1 MPKPDNK
8 RQKQGR
14 PSDPRATVFQEQFAP
29 KMPGSGQREV
39 FIRPSPEIKDTTSQI
54 SFGNMVQA
62 PDAGLQNLAA
72 VAQGITKGAQAAQQV
87 YKFRIDKGK
96 RDLEEIRQQNDWA
109 KVVYKPEV
117 DENGNVTQEENEI
130 INRRNKEYKAKV
142 DAYETARKKVAT
154 GKDPNALI
162 ELGYTI
168 VDDPNATYI
177 AMRDAF
183 EGTYSGR
190 PKEVRL
196 YGNRLLEQY
205 DDKAYQAD
213 QRDQT
218 RDLIREASL
227 IRDPNDRKVFLEE
240 WRETNGAYPGPLG
253 DKWAE
258 LYASTSNAVDSSNES
273 IIQDKLNEAINK
285 EIQDAVGKGTELELD
300 PARVDELF
308 DPIVEEVLNNRD
320 ENGKL
325 IPPSPEDLKRL
336 YKLDE
341 IREAAKRKMRSV
353 IRRKESENNKTN
365 MADGDQRSDTNFN
378 EKTAAARYRGLPE
391 RLDVLSERRAR
402 TGDITSAKES
412 QRRAEDTVEIYR
424 GLIQEFAA
432 DPKKLLEFAK
442 EMKIYDAENTNPS
455 QLLERVKLLFTHE
468 LKGAKFTS
476 QIREDVLSEEAAQL
490 GAERNA
496 VIQSG
501 ALTSGNQANVEEAME
516 EIGEIETK
524 LDLIKNNPDQ
534 AFDEMKSVF
543 IARYPAFE
551 DDFTYMEEALD
562 GVFDSADVE
571 AITTELSTLLVA
583 DVVENAMPTL
593 AESSIKNNTM
603 DITEVDVSLLKFA
616 IHSKTEDLSL
626 FDESHY
632 EPLKDA
638 ALYAAQNIGSDEVDE
653 NGNTPI
659 EAFYQEYEK
668 TGGSRND
675 IRAQEALEAAGK
687 YVEKFLEARQR
698 LVTAQ
703 AQDRRAEFKRKED
716 EGKIRQALGSPL
728 DISKGTNP
736 SGGTTDQAHAQL
748 FERGVG
754 DMYNAVHQ
762 NIATGNVPSILSN
775 HPVVVAFQNDPEFSQ
790 GVARGD
796 ITVDDAIG
804 KLLKDKLL
812 TDPSDTQEAREM
824 LNLLSM
830 DYARTNGL
838 DFSIPTT
845 PGARAVSME
854 LAIQGLLMT
863 DPQNGNRYTIPV
875 GDKDVDVPFRV
886 TGGFA
891 QKLQDAIAA
900 YQEVDIDSDQSVEER
915 VLDMNRYKVEL
926 AIRHDRASRLRDGKQ
941 DPEMVVAQSITGQAD
956 YLRSKPAKSFFK
968 NKLGMSDTEIASLQ
982 LVGTLFPNLD
992 SNVLANMKSGDRTFI
1007 MNMMEALDRGGSNT
1021 HLFAQSPEYKNAME
1035 QLQPWFDGQ
1044 IKVLAENEDA
1054 LDPVQTL
1061 KGLINWVT
1069 KERITDTDDPFSVT
1083 TGFGVDEL
1091 EDQELQDALL
1101 SHLPASLHD
1110 APLTEQANYV
1120 LRLTLVNNTFD
1131 GVNIWAGAR
1140 AVVDNTRNGLTRAK
1154 IPTDALLR
1162 VALAPLNLSDGR
1174 RMTFNSAGQGI
1185 AVSEFVPQPAE
1196 LDFNT
1201 GGSAKADLNDTL
1213 LVQSVT
1219 NMDFIYNYLRANGD
1233 LTPEQR
1239 SVAVEAAQR
1248 FMEPL
1253 FTEAN
1258 NSAQPVDL
1266 MGAIL
1271 AAEYSISQASG
1282 QPSKIIQSLFENNP
1296 MLSPEDLEALRSE
1309 GRVPLKFSTFLELSS
1324 AAYLP
1329 SRYAEGSLAKDAKQL
1344 GVGQT
1349 PEGSELLTLINED
1362 PFSLAP
1368 NQQEVSIFGNRRVL
1382 TLGGA
1387 DGSYLS
1393 TNSNTLPYQ
1402 LAHTSNEIRRGGMA
1416 DASDL
1421 PHLVTSPTSGFKVP
1435 ISDFKDDPEQL
1446 QVILERHEAGFR
1458 GALLKGLHAR
1468 GHIKLMPDG
1477 TLDPVF
1483 GVQQVGEVDGER
1495 VDFELS
1501 LAQIQQPLMIQTE
1514 LLKYYLTPKES
1525 RGIRYPDANWIMD
1538 TINTDVYG
1546 TSGSNDRNFFFKL
1559 WGLRE
1564 DDRFELRPGLMEDSG
1579 DPADFI
1585 VTGPQYFSRRLS
1597 DLYQPIEYDGYYLE
1611 DESFFGMSSQLG
1623 GGTVAD
1629 FFRGVEVMASHT
1641 MLGRAIQGITREEGE
1656 AYRKYAADMAG
1667 RRPVMRLQSD
1677 GSLTNMPFQSIDDVH
1692 KLTAKS
1698 ISSNGSELIGDI
1710 DVTQFNYPFI
1720 GKRIDPQEERIDIPL
1735 TEKER
1740 AQIRQDAYEDAKFRQ
1755 SLNRAFTPTRG
1766 S

>member
-39 FIRPSPEIKDTTSQI
+39 FIRPSPEIKDTPSQI

-72 VAQGITKGAQAAQQV
+72 IAQGITKGAQAAQQV

-109 KVVYKPEV
+109 KVVYKPQT
-117 DENGNVTQEENEI
+117 DEDGNVTQAENQI
-130 INRRNKEYKAKV
+130 INRKDKEYQAKV
-142 DAYETARKKVAT
+142 NEYEAARKLT
-154 GKDPNALI
+154 LNPENENYDPDALT

-183 EGTYSGR
+183 EGTYGGR

-213 QRDQT
+213 QKDQT

-227 IRDPNDRKVFLEE
+227 IRDPNDRKVFLET
-240 WRETNGAYPGPLG
+240 WRDTNGAYPGTLTG
-253 DKWAE
+253 DEWAR
-258 LYASTSNAVDSSNES
+258 LYASTSNSVDSSNES
-273 IIQDKLNEAINK
+273 MIQDKLAEAIDK

-320 ENGKL
+320 EKTGQL

-341 IREAAKRKMRSV
+341 IREAAKRKMRTV
-353 IRRKESENNKTN
+353 KRRKESDNNKTN
-365 MADGDQRSDTNFN
+365 MVEGDQRSDKNF
-378 EKTAAARYRGLPE
+378 ESKTPAARYRGLPE
-391 RLDVLSERRAR
+391 RLDVLAERRAR
-402 TGDITSAKES
+402 TGDITPAKEA
-412 QRRAEDTVEIYR
+412 QRRAEDTVEIYG
-424 GLIQEFAA
+424 GLIKEFAA

-455 QLLERVKLLFTHE
+455 QLLERVKLLFTQE
-468 LKGAKFTS
+468 LKGAKFTP

-501 ALTSGNQANVEEAME
+501 ALTSGNKDAVEEAME
-516 EIGEIETK
+516 EIGEIETR

-534 AFDEMKSVF
+534 AFQEMQRSFLAK
-543 IARYPAFE
+543 YPAFD
-551 DDFTYMEEALD
+551 DDFTYMEQALD

-583 DVVENAMPTL
+583 DVVEMAMPRL
-593 AESSIKNNTM
+593 AEASIDNNTI
-603 DITEVDVSLLKFA
+603 DITEGDVSLLPFA
-616 IHSKTEDLSL
+616 IQSKTEDLSI
-626 FDESHY
+626 FDEN

-638 ALYAAQNIGSDEVDE
+638 ALYAAQNVGSDEVDE

-675 IRAQEALEAAGK
+675 VRAQEALEAAGE
-687 YVEKFLEARQR
+687 YVDRFLDARQR
-698 LVTAQ
+698 VVTAQ
-703 AQDRRAEFKRKED
+703 AQERRGQLKKEKD
-716 EGKIRQALGSPL
+716 EGEIRQALGSPL

-736 SGGTTDQAHAQL
+736 SGGNTDQAHAQL

-775 HPVVVAFQNDPEFSQ
+775 HPVVVAFQNDPKFSQ

-804 KLLKDKLL
+804 KLLKDGIL

-900 YQEVDIDSDQSVEER
+900 YQAVDIDSDQSVEER

-926 AIRHDRASRLRDGKQ
+926 AIRHNRASRLRDGKQ

-968 NKLGMSDTEIASLQ
+968 NQLGMSDTEIASLQ

-992 SNVLANMKSGDRTFI
+992 SNVLANMTTGDRTFI

-1021 HLFAQSPEYKNAME
+1021 HLFAESPEYKKANE
-1035 QLQPWFDGQ
+1035 QLQPWFDSQ
-1044 IKVLAENEDA
+1044 SKLLAENEDA

-1069 KERITDTDDPFSVT
+1069 KQRGTDSDDPFSVT
-1083 TGFGVDEL
+1083 TGMFATEL

-1140 AVVDNTRNGLTRAK
+1140 AVVDNTRNGLTRAE

-1196 LDFNT
+1196 FDFNT

-1239 SVAVEAAQR
+1239 SAAVEAAQS

-1282 QPSKIIQSLFENNP
+1282 EPSKIIQSLLENNP

-1309 GRVPLKFSTFLELSS
+1309 GRVPLEFSTFLELSS

-1349 PEGSELLTLINED
+1349 PEGIELLTLINED

-1477 TLDPVF
+1477 TLDPTF
-1483 GVQQVGEVDGER
+1483 GVQKIGEVDGER

-1538 TINTDVYG
+1538 TINTEVYG
-1546 TSGSNDRNFFFKL
+1546 TSGSNDRNLFFKL

-1564 DDRFELRPGLMEDSG
+1564 DTRTELRPES
-1579 DPADFI
+1579 
-1585 VTGPQYFSRRLS
+1585 QYFSRRLS

-1611 DESFFGMSSQLG
+1611 NESFFGLSAQLG

-1629 FFRGVEVMASHT
+1629 LFRGAEVAASHT
-1641 MLGRAIQGITREEGE
+1641 MIGRALQGITREEGE
-1656 AYRKYAADMAG
+1656 IYRKYAADMAG

-1677 GSLTNMPFQSIDDVH
+1677 RSLTNMPFQSIRDVH

-1698 ISSNGSELIGDI
+1698 ISSNGGELIGDI
-1710 DVTQFNYPFI
+1710 DATQFNYPFI
-1720 GKRIDPQEERIDIPL
+1720 GKRIDPQERRIDIPP
-1735 TEKER
+1735 TEEEK
-1740 AQIRQDAYEDAKFRQ
+1740 AEDEEFRQ